1 MEFVPL
7 IAMGALVFTLV
18 NFLRYLTNGDFK
30 SAITQLVSWAA
41 GVFVVLLVAQTDFA
55 DGISVG
61 DQALSALNFYSLLFV
76 GLQASSIFGFGQ
88 KAVEALDNTQTARVP
103 SLVPTSVPDGVPHD
117 EVNP

>member
-7 IAMGALVFTLV
+7 VAMGALVFTLV

-55 DGISVG
+55 DGIAVG
-61 DQALSALNFYSLLFV
+61 GQALSVLNFYSLLFV

-88 KAVEALDNTQTARVP
+88 KVVQAIDNTQTARVG
-103 SLVPTSVPDGVPHD
+103 SLVPDGVPPHD
-117 EVNP
+117 EAINP